1 MPKATVREVFF
12 KTLQRL
18 PDRPLTHCLLR
29 LEFIANAL
37 VIPSEVEE
45 SLIIVWRRRF
55 AFAWNCAKNNLDS
68 FYARGCFSSNDSAR
82 DQ

>member
-1 MPKATVREVFF
+1 
-12 KTLQRL
+12 
-18 PDRPLTHCLLR
+18 